1 MNEKMGW
8 IPFHDAANSKPL
20 FLTIYAT
27 VIVGIVFSSF
37 YVFSAIYSND
47 SSTWFSSSSS
57 SSFSSSSSASSL
69 IRTFSLS
76 TLVGNLNF
84 EYVFFFREWDWG
96 RVRLRLRFF
105 RTGKRR
111 NWFVEF
117 GWERGGLCHSVDLLG
132 VSHYPTVLPANEGWR

>member
-37 YVFSAIYSND
+37 YVFSAIYSAD
-47 SSTWFSSSSS
+47 SSTWFSSSS
-57 SSFSSSSSASSL
+57 SSSSSASSL

-132 VSHYPTVLPANEGWR
+132 VSHYPTVLPANEGWG